1 MNNSQFSIK
10 YRPFNIDD
18 VAGQPEIVKAVKSRM
33 KERRWPTAIL
43 LQGNSGTGKT
53 TIANIIAMSI
63 NCENPDENG
72 NPCGH
77 CSSCVSLMEN
87 RYDRDVIFIDCTQDG
102 QKNQVLEITSLLKT
116 RPMMDKERVI
126 ILDEAQSAS
135 ASFKSALLKIL
146 EKDYSKNPTHFILM
160 SMENSGIPY
169 AIKSR
174 CQVFNF
180 KPISTKDIM
189 TTLFKT
195 LQKIEDGQYKE
206 PPENFIKEGL
216 PIIAASAKGSLR
228 EALQNLEACLEA
240 EAYTPE
246 QINELLGTV
255 DELSTFKI
263 LQGLLEKSNDEIM
276 WGTIYKADP
285 QELYNYM
292 TLLLSNAMIYKTTG
306 YVDNEIFRNS
316 TVAIANNPNVDSLFD
331 TLTLSPQL
339 NKPYM
344 RKCDLLS
351 ALAQYYR
358 IIKIGNAEKGQKLI
372 EGLTPKNEKGVKIRQ
387 RKMDITF

>member
-72 NPCGH
+72 NPCGT
-77 CSSCVSLMEN
+77 CASCRSLMTN
-87 RYDRDVIFIDCTQDG
+87 TYDRDVIWLDASQAGIKDSA
-102 QKNQVLEITSLLKT
+102 VELSSLLKT
-116 RPMMDKERVI
+116 RPMMDKERI
-126 ILDEAQSAS
+126 ICIDEIDQSS
-135 ASFKSALLKIL
+135 QSFKMALLKIL

-160 SMENSGIPY
+160 SMENNGVPY

-180 KPISTKDIM
+180 KPISNVDIM
-189 TTLFKT
+189 KTLFKT
-195 LQKIEDGQYKE
+195 LQKIDDNQYKE
-206 PPENFIKEGL
+206 PPESFIKEGL
-216 PIIAASAKGSLR
+216 PVIASSAKGSLR
-228 EALQNLEACLEA
+228 TALQNLEACLEA
-240 EAYTPE
+240 EVYTPD
-246 QINELLGTV
+246 QINDLLGTV

-263 LQGLLEKSNDEIM
+263 LQGLLEKSKDEIM
-276 WGTIYKADP
+276 WGNIYRADP

-292 TLLLSNAMIYKTTG
+292 TLLLSNAMIYKQTG
-306 YVDNEIFRNS
+306 YVDNESFRNS
-316 TVAIANNPNVDSLFD
+316 TVNIANSPNIDKLFD
-331 TLTLSPQL
+331 TLTMSPQL

-351 ALAQYYR
+351 ALAQYYKV
-358 IIKIGNAEKGQKLI
+358 IKLGNEEKGQKLV
-372 EGLTPKNEKGVKIRQ
+372 EGLTPRNEQGIKVRQ
-387 RKMDITF
+387 RKVDIQF